1 MKKILIIIS
10 IFLLIFTTNCKC
22 NSNNSNHNNDEIN
35 NNDNSNNENNQS
47 TTIKIILNDDEFLQK
62 FMNYSTE
69 YEINKNEIFTFPQL
83 EKDLYIY
90 DELEDIEDATIYTRN
105 IHTFTFLGWE
115 DENNELVKESSI
127 KLNTN
132 KTYTPKYNVSTKT
145 YQVELVTDGL
155 KVNKN
160 NSEDIYNFVLPV
172 IEDENYTFGGWYRND
187 SYLGKEVV
195 EIPFSNL
202 ETIVTLYAKLT
213 PTVNYTNSL
222 INKISDQLT
231 IFDIES
237 IEKAYDCYKKL
248 PYKDKQQVKNYDKL
262 KTAYTKIDTLKNAL
276 DIYNQINFIY
286 EQEITPSLK
295 EDIDKLFSTLENT
308 EQEIKDLLPNLD
320 YQKLENIANEVTT
333 LYEMYAEDA
342 RKFDKEV
349 AKIPL
354 YQELYYEEEIISLYN
369 QYQNLDYNLK
379 TLLKTDSKLT
389 QLYQNLKDLQNKNI
403 IYYLNPTNINN
414 VYTSKEQLFEAFFT
428 DFYYYIA
435 AYHGVKHL
443 EDNGIKDVTE
453 FVNLAKNFN
462 GGGVSNLYGIGN
474 LAGRYMLEKDIN
486 GILENQSENAF
497 FGFLYKN
504 NLYQDVLPFFIN
516 FFAYWRLDE
525 KYANKNNYGADIFA
539 ESWAPTVDI
548 AKFFYYTEETSYVKT
563 DRMIDCLTNTASV
576 IYNFN
581 ESSDLQNLKLRG
593 YIFEG
598 WFDNENYE
606 GSPITNIAQ
615 NTSKKLYAKW
625 SVNQNQIDEDA
636 ANLVDV
642 YIYNLTTSKAVVNN
656 TTVGYVKTMY
666 NNLTEKGKQLVKYYD
681 TLMELIEDNM

>member
-47 TTIKIILNDDEFLQK
+47 TTIKIILNDDGFLQK

-69 YEINKNEIFTFPQL
+69 YEINKNEMFTFPQL

-90 DELEDIEDATIYTRN
+90 DELEEIEDATIYTRN

-145 YQVELVTDGL
+145 YQVELVTDGV

-379 TLLKTDSKLT
+379 TLLITT
-389 QLYQNLKDLQNKNI
+389 
-403 IYYLNPTNINN
+403 
-414 VYTSKEQLFEAFFT
+414 
-428 DFYYYIA
+428 
-435 AYHGVKHL
+435 
-443 EDNGIKDVTE
+443 
-453 FVNLAKNFN
+453 
-462 GGGVSNLYGIGN
+462 
-474 LAGRYMLEKDIN
+474 
-486 GILENQSENAF
+486 
-497 FGFLYKN
+497 
-504 NLYQDVLPFFIN
+504 
-516 FFAYWRLDE
+516 
-525 KYANKNNYGADIFA
+525 
-539 ESWAPTVDI
+539 
-548 AKFFYYTEETSYVKT
+548 
-563 DRMIDCLTNTASV
+563 C
-576 IYNFN
+576 
-581 ESSDLQNLKLRG
+581 SSS
-593 YIFEG
+593 F
-598 WFDNENYE
+598 
-606 GSPITNIAQ
+606 S
-615 NTSKKLYAKW
+615 
-625 SVNQNQIDEDA
+625 
-636 ANLVDV
+636 
-642 YIYNLTTSKAVVNN
+642 
-656 TTVGYVKTMY
+656 
-666 NNLTEKGKQLVKYYD
+666 
-681 TLMELIEDNM
+681 